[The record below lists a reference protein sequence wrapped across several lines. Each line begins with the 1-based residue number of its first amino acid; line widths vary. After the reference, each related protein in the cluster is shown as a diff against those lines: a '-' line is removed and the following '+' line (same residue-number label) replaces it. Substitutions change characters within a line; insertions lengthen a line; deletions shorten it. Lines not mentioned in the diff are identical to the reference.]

1 MDNVAFEDDVWESVN
16 NSLYTELAGSMEDTG
31 IVFTVGETWQG
42 TLYGTEENDYGQRAV
57 YRFDTEDAQREWFD
71 AVTGA

>member
-1 MDNVAFEDDVWESVN
+1 MDFEAFEEDVWESVN
-16 NSLYTELAGSMEDTG
+16 SSLYTELAGSMYDTG

-42 TLYGTEENDYGQRAV
+42 SLYGTEENDYGQRAV
-57 YRFDTEDAQREWFD
+57 YRFENETAQRYWFG